1 VALVGVATIMLGGCS
16 ETGQFGNT
24 FGSPFSTSS
33 LPRIDK
39 TATGS
44 ITPAPA
50 SQPSQ
55 FTDFF
60 KEAFRPFDDKSAA
73 PPPARAPYAA
83 RPADPLAERAIP
95 PAPIA
100 SAPLAPPSAPSFSA
114 PVASAP
120 AFAPKPSYALRAAPG
135 GIGGWSAE
143 GGTPVVV
150 AQGETAD
157 AIAQRFGVPTDTL
170 LQVNGMAT
178 RAQVQPG
185 ARLTIPVYHAG
196 GARSAAAA
204 PARAVPAP
212 AAPRL
217 ASKSL
222 VGEEMQQAK
231 QAALPHGVQNL
242 AAQKPDASAL
252 LADKRAKLAQAKA
265 NQQKAA
271 LAQVD
276 AAKAAKKTA
285 DLKVAAAAQV
295 AQLKA
300 APVATAKTASA
311 TAKTAAATAKM
322 AAPAVVA
329 QAKPALMQ
337 GAAPIAP
344 AAATK
349 MAKAEVDA
357 DSTASLPPAT
367 ASAAAGDSANPEF
380 RWPARGRVIQG
391 FGNSGNDGINIAVPE
406 GTQVK
411 AAENGVVAYAGSE
424 LKGYGNLVLIR
435 HPNGFVTAY
444 ANNGSINVK
453 RGDTV
458 KRGQTIALSGQSG
471 NVSSPQLH
479 FELRKGSKPVDP
491 SSYLAGL

>member
-1 VALVGVATIMLGGCS
+1 MALVGVATIMLGGCS

-83 RPADPLAERAIP
+83 RPAAPLAERAIP

-252 LADKRAKLAQAKA
+252 LADKRAKLATGQGQSAEGRSRPG
-265 NQQKAA
+265 
-271 LAQVD
+271 D

-300 APVATAKTASA
+300 APVGDGQDGVSHSGLRPRQPRWR
-311 TAKTAAATAKM
+311 
-322 AAPAVVA
+322 APAGRRA
-329 QAKPALMQ
+329 GQARAHAGR
-337 GAAPIAP
+337 GAHRAGRRDQDGEGRSGRGLDRQP
-344 AAATK
+344 
-349 MAKAEVDA
+349 
-357 DSTASLPPAT
+357 
-367 ASAAAGDSANPEF
+367 AAGD
-380 RWPARGRVIQG
+380 RQRRRRG
-391 FGNSGNDGINIAVPE
+391 FGQSRISLAR
-406 GTQVK
+406 
-411 AAENGVVAYAGSE
+411 AGPRDP
-424 LKGYGNLVLIR
+424 G
-435 HPNGFVTAY
+435 
-444 ANNGSINVK
+444 
-453 RGDTV
+453 
-458 KRGQTIALSGQSG
+458 
-471 NVSSPQLH
+471 
-479 FELRKGSKPVDP
+479 LRQFRQ
-491 SSYLAGL
+491 

>member
-1 VALVGVATIMLGGCS
+1 MALVGVATIMLGGCS

-24 FGSPFSTSS
+24 FGAPFSTSS

-83 RPADPLAERAIP
+83 RPAAPLAERAIP

-120 AFAPKPSYALRAAPG
+120 FSAPSAPKPSYALRAAPG

-157 AIAQRFGVPTDTL
+157 TIAQRFGVPTDTL

-204 PARAVPAP
+204 PVVAPPRSVPAP

-231 QAALPHGVQNL
+231 QSALPQGVQNL

-252 LADKRAKLAQAKA
+252 LAAKRAKLAQAKA
-265 NQQKAA
+265 DQQKAA
-271 LAQVD
+271 LAQAD
-276 AAKAAKKTA
+276 AAKSAKKTA
-285 DLKVAAAAQV
+285 DLKAAAAAQV
-295 AQLKA
+295 AQLK
-300 APVATAKTASA
+300 VASA
-311 TAKTAAATAKM
+311 TVKTAAATAKAAAATAKT
-322 AAPAVVA
+322 AAPAAVA
-329 QAKPALMQ
+329 QAKPALKQ
-337 GAAPIAP
+337 SAALPRRP
-344 AAATK
+344 PRPRWRRPKRTSN
-349 MAKAEVDA
+349 
-357 DSTASLPPAT
+357 STASLPPAT
-367 ASAAAGDSANPEF
+367 ASAAAGDF
-380 RWPARGRVIQG
+380 
-391 FGNSGNDGINIAVPE
+391 
-406 GTQVK
+406 
-411 AAENGVVAYAGSE
+411 
-424 LKGYGNLVLIR
+424 
-435 HPNGFVTAY
+435 
-444 ANNGSINVK
+444 
-453 RGDTV
+453 
-458 KRGQTIALSGQSG
+458 GQSRISLARAWPRDPG
-471 NVSSPQLH
+471 
-479 FELRKGSKPVDP
+479 LRQFRQ
-491 SSYLAGL
+491 